1 MGAIRLFSSIGL
13 LDLNGIQFS
22 EGQRTKIITHML
34 KKDWNTFTNIN
45 NYSILNCEHN
55 WEDMCIKS
63 YIKKSTNMHF

>member
-1 MGAIRLFSSIGL
+1 
-13 LDLNGIQFS
+13 
-22 EGQRTKIITHML
+22 ML